1 MTWTYLNKEFLRR
14 EEVKISPFDRGF
26 LFGDGV
32 YEVIPVYEEK
42 PFLLEDH
49 LSRLGR
55 SLNSTGIKNP
65 QKWNDIPGII
75 HELVKKNTFSNQ
87 SVYVQVTRGEDS
99 IRNHIPDPKVQPT
112 LFITSSELKVN
123 PYRLDPERKGLE
135 VKTLEDPRWNR
146 CDIKA
151 VTLLSNII
159 AMKEAN
165 LEGNDGVIFCTN
177 GEITEGAA
185 SNVFAVFDNQVITTP
200 ESNKILSGITRK
212 HIISLLNNKGIE
224 VLETVLKLED
234 IHKAEEV
241 WVTSSTQEIQPVTK
255 IDGREL
261 SIKKSYK
268 DCLWYE
274 LLTSYFSLA

>member
-42 PFLLEDH
+42 AFLLEDH
-49 LSRLGR
+49 LARLGR
-55 SLNSTGIKNP
+55 SLNATGIKNP
-65 QKWNDIPGII
+65 QKWKDIPGII
-75 HELVKKNTFSNQ
+75 HELVEKNTFGNQ
-87 SVYVQVTRGEDS
+87 SVYIQITRGEDS

-123 PYRLDPERKGLE
+123 PYRLDPEKKGLE
-135 VKTLEDPRWNR
+135 VKTLEDSRWNR

-151 VTLLSNII
+151 VTLLSNIM

-165 LEGNDGVIFCTN
+165 LEGNDGVIFCAN

-200 ESNKILSGITRK
+200 ESNQILSGITRK
-212 HIISLLNNKGIE
+212 HVISLLNNKGIK
-224 VLETVLKLED
+224 VLEKVLKLED
-234 IHKAEEV
+234 IYKAEEV

-261 SIKKSYK
+261 DIKKSYK

>member
-42 PFLLEDH
+42 AFLLEDH
-49 LSRLGR
+49 LARLGR

-65 QKWNDIPGII
+65 QKWNEIPGII

-87 SVYVQVTRGEDS
+87 SVYIQITRGEDS

-123 PYRLDPERKGLE
+123 PYRLDPEKKGLE

-151 VTLLSNII
+151 VTLLSNVM
-159 AMKEAN
+159 AMNEAN

-200 ESNKILSGITRK
+200 ESNQILSGITRK
-212 HIISLLNNKGIE
+212 HVISLLKEKGIE
-224 VLETVLKLED
+224 VLERSLSLEE
-234 IHKAEEV
+234 IYKAEEV
-241 WVTSSTQEIQPVTK
+241 WMTSSTQEIQPITK
-255 IDGREL
+255 IDGREIGL
-261 SIKKSYK
+261 KKSYK
-268 DCLWYE
+268 DYLWFE
-274 LLTSYFSLA
+274 LLTSYLSLD

>member
-1 MTWTYLNKEFLRR
+1 MTWTYLNNDFIRK

-32 YEVIPVYEEK
+32 YEVIPVYEGIS
-42 PFLLEDH
+42 FLLEDH
-49 LSRLGR
+49 IARLSR

-75 HELVKKNTFSNQ
+75 HELVEKNKFSNQ
-87 SVYVQVTRGEDS
+87 SVYLQITRGEDS
-99 IRNHIPDPKVQPT
+99 IRNHIPDPKVEPT

-123 PYRLDPERKGLE
+123 PYRLDPARKGLA

-151 VTLLSNII
+151 VTLLSNIM

-165 LEGNDGVIFCTN
+165 LEGNDGVIFCVD

-200 ESNKILSGITRK
+200 ESNQILSGITRN
-212 HIISLLNNKGIE
+212 HVISLLNNKGIE
-224 VLETVLKLED
+224 LQERALKLEE
-234 IHKAEEV
+234 IYGAEEV
-241 WVTSSTQEIQPVTK
+241 WLTSSTQEIQPITK
-255 IDGREL
+255 INGREIDL
-261 SIKKSYK
+261 KKSYE
-268 DCLWYE
+268 DCLWHE
-274 LLTSYFSLA
+274 LLASYFSLV

>member
-42 PFLLEDH
+42 AFLLEDH
-49 LSRLGR
+49 LARLGR
-55 SLNSTGIKNP
+55 SLNSTGIRNP

-87 SVYVQVTRGEDS
+87 SVYIQITRGEDP

-123 PYRLDPERKGLE
+123 PYRLDPEKKGLE

-151 VTLLSNII
+151 VTLLSNIM

-165 LEGNDGVIFCTN
+165 LEGNDGVIFCAN

-200 ESNKILSGITRK
+200 ESNQILSG
-212 HIISLLNNKGIE
+212 
-224 VLETVLKLED
+224 TV
-234 IHKAEEV
+234 
-241 WVTSSTQEIQPVTK
+241 
-255 IDGREL
+255 
-261 SIKKSYK
+261 SYTH
-268 DCLWYE
+268 
-274 LLTSYFSLA
+274 LTLPTTPYV